1 MVPLKDYIR
10 KCESKRDMY
19 CWWTQIMDFFS
30 ESTMQFIDSLDKYP
44 FGKGYSCSMNSLF
57 QILFLYIIN

>member
-10 KCESKRDMY
+10 KCESKRYMY
-19 CWWTQIMDFFS
+19 CWWTQIS
-30 ESTMQFIDSLDKYP
+30 ESTMQYIDSLDKYP
-44 FGKGYSCSMNSLF
+44 FGKGYSCRMNSLF